1 VKVLVTDHV
10 FEHLE
15 RERSIL
21 EPLGCELV
29 LAPGTEEA
37 QLVDAV
43 GDADAM
49 LVCYAKVT
57 APVVEAA
64 AQAGCR
70 VISRY
75 GIGYDNI
82 DVQAA
87 TANGL
92 LVTYVPDY
100 CIDEVADHALA
111 LLLALA
117 RGVHPAAL
125 SVRAGEWAVP
135 HGTVHRLRGARL
147 ALIGAGAIG
156 RAVIERARAFGIDVV
171 AFDPYVDEWNLDAG
185 RAETLADAV
194 AEADFVSL
202 HTPLTDETRHIV
214 DAESIALMRRAPILV
229 NTARGPL
236 VDMDAAA
243 AALADGGLG
252 GVALDVT
259 EVEPP
264 PADHPLRSHPRAILT
279 PHMGFY
285 SVEAQAEL
293 QRRAADEVARALRG
307 DPPGRPVNPQVLG
320 PEAS

>member
-1 VKVLVTDHV
+1 VKVLVTDYP

-15 RERSIL
+15 RERAIL
-21 EPLGCELV
+21 EPLGCEVV
-29 LAPGTEEA
+29 LAPGTTEA
-37 QLVDAV
+37 ELVDAV
-43 GDADAM
+43 ADADAV
-49 LVCYAKVT
+49 LVTYAKVT
-57 APVVEAA
+57 APVIEAA

-82 DVQAA
+82 DIAAA
-87 TANGL
+87 TANGV

-100 CIDEVADHALA
+100 CIDEVADHAMA
-111 LLLALA
+111 LLLALGRA
-117 RGVHPAAL
+117 VHPAAL
-125 SVRAGEWAVP
+125 ETRAGEWAVP
-135 HGTVHRLRGARL
+135 QGSVHRLRGARL
-147 ALIGAGAIG
+147 ALIGVGAIG
-156 RAVIERARAFGIDVV
+156 RAVIERARAFGIEVV
-171 AFDPYVDEWNLDAG
+171 GFDPYVRDWKLDAE

-194 AEADFVSL
+194 AEADFISL
-202 HTPLTDETRHIV
+202 HAPLTDETRHII
-214 DAESIALMRRAPILV
+214 DADSIGLMRRAPVLV

-243 AALADGGLG
+243 DALADGRLG

-293 QRRAADEVARALRG
+293 QRRAAQEVANALQG
-307 DPPGRPVNPQVLG
+307 VPPDRPVNPEVL
-320 PEAS
+320 EAGAS